1 VNPGGVGNG
10 SPGNGGSG
18 GSGSAGSGGNGSGG
32 SGSPGSG
39 GGNTGGEIAID
50 GAGGFGPSRFPI
62 RLPTPGIADATLEM
76 SDVSGPNP

>member
-1 VNPGGVGNG
+1 MMPGISEPGDG
-10 SPGNGGSG
+10 SP
-18 GSGSAGSGGNGSGG
+18 GSGGNGSGG
-32 SGSPGSG
+32 NGSPGSG

-50 GAGGFGPSRFPI
+50 GGAGIGGFGPSRFPI